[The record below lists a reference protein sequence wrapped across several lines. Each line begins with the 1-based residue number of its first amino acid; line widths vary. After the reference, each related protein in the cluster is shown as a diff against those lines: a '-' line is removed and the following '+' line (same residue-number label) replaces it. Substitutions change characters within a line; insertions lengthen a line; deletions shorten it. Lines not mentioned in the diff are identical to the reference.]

1 MADRMI
7 HISWGAP
14 IAGREERG
22 LEVFNEAVGLYGRMQ
37 QEGRIESF
45 DVALLMPNGSRVEG
59 YMNLH
64 GSAEQLAAVRE
75 DDEYMRTMTD
85 ASLIVHDLCICDGY
99 TNEGVAQQMAIYQE
113 AIGRVP
119 QMA

>member
-1 MADRMI
+1 MADRVLFV
-7 HISWGAP
+7 SWGENV
-14 IAGREERG
+14 AGREERG
-22 LEVFNEAVGLYGRMQ
+22 LEVFNEAIGLYGRMQ

-45 DVALLMPNGSRVEG
+45 DVALMTPNGGAVEG
-59 YMNLH
+59 YMNLN

-75 DDEYMRTMTD
+75 SEDYQRVMVD
-85 ASLIVHDLCICDGY
+85 ASLVVHDLAICDGY
-99 TNEGVAQQMAIYQE
+99 TGEGLARQIGMYQE